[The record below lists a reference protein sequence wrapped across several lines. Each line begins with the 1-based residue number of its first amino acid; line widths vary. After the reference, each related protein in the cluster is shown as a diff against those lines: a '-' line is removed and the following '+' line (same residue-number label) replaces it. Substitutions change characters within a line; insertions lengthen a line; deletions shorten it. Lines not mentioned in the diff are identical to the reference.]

1 MTFSIVARD
10 PSTAAL
16 GVATATGGPA
26 VGSLVPHVRA
36 RIGAIATQSW
46 TNPYLAYDGLDLLAG
61 ADASSVLD
69 RVLAADSDRDRRQ
82 LIIADAAGR
91 SAAWTGP
98 DCTGYAHAIALPGV
112 AVAGNMLSGPAV
124 LPAMLEAFRGAG
136 AFADRLA
143 AALRAGQAAGGDAR
157 GIRSAALKICT
168 TEAYPVVDLRV
179 DWSDDPLSELMT
191 VLKATRET
199 DYARFFADL
208 PRRFAD

>member
-69 RVLAADSDRDRRQ
+69 RVLAADAGRDRRQ
-82 LIIADAAGR
+82 LIIADASGL

-98 DCTGYAHAIALPGV
+98 DCTGHAQAIALPDV

-136 AFADRLA
+136 GFADRLA
-143 AALRAGQAAGGDAR
+143 AALRAGHDAGGDAR
-157 GIRSAALKICT
+157 GIRSAALKICG
-168 TEAYPVVDLRV
+168 TEDYPLVDLRV
-179 DWSDDPLSELMT
+179 DWSDAPLDELMIA
-191 VLKATRET
+191 LKATRET

-208 PRRFAD
+208 PRRF